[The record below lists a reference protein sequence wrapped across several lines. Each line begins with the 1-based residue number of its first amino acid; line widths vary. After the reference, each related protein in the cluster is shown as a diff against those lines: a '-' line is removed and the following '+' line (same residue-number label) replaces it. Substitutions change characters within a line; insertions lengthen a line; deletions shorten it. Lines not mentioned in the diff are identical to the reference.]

1 MIALPA
7 CLLVWWRN
15 RGACSSGAVFRPAG
29 ADDPV
34 PHSRPSLPNVLICL
48 TVVLACLAVFLWQ
61 PLPLQNLRTAL
72 FDQYQRWQP
81 RVYQD
86 VPVRIID
93 IDEQSLQRIGQ
104 WPWPRTQVAALV
116 ERLQAAGAAVIV
128 FDVLFAEAD
137 RTSPEA
143 LMRSDDLPAALVEQ
157 LAALPRHDARLAAA
171 IARSQVVLGFALERK
186 PSSAGLPL
194 SRFGLVELGGPV
206 LGHLPAFQGAIRP
219 LSLLEQAASGS
230 GTLTFRPDSDG
241 VVRRVPLLVGVDQAV
256 RPSLVAEALRLQQRA
271 AHYRTLT
278 GAAGVERI
286 DIGRLSI
293 PTTAEGELWV
303 HFSRSHGP
311 RTVPAW
317 QVLAGQAPA
326 ALTGSIAIV
335 GTSAQGLQD
344 LRFSPLGGIIP
355 GVEVHAQALEQILA
369 GSYLQRPGWAIAV
382 EALSLVLGGLLVC
395 LLALRLQALVSALLV
410 LGLLV
415 GLNAAAWYAFSSQR
429 LLLDLFTP
437 ALGLALVFIAAS
449 LIRHMAA
456 EREQRWIR
464 QAFSRYVS
472 PNLVKHL
479 VENPGQLT
487 LGGQRQTCS
496 FVFTDL
502 TDFTEMVERKEP
514 EAVVS
519 LLNAYLDEVIAIAFR
534 HEGTLDRIVGD
545 AVAIMFS
552 APLAQPDHCAR
563 ALACAL
569 EIHHFARRY
578 VAELQARGVRF
589 GQTRIGVHS
598 GEVVVGNFGGST
610 IFDYRALGD
619 PVNTTS
625 RIEGLNAHIGTALC
639 VSEVIRQ
646 QCPQVPMRPVGEVL
660 LKGKRQP
667 LRVFEPLQAAGIGGE
682 RDDLYEAAYRLL
694 ADDAAGAREAF
705 ELLHE
710 QRPDDGLVAFHTGRL
725 RAGERGD
732 SFVMTRK

>member
-1 MIALPA
+1 M
-7 CLLVWWRN
+7 
-15 RGACSSGAVFRPAG
+15 
-29 ADDPV
+29 
-34 PHSRPSLPNVLICL
+34 
-48 TVVLACLAVFLWQ
+48 VLACLAVFLWQ

-81 RVYQD
+81 RAYQD

-93 IDEQSLQRIGQ
+93 IDEQSLQRLGQ

-116 ERLQAAGAAVIV
+116 ERLQAAGASVIA

-137 RTSPEA
+137 RTSPEMM
-143 LMRSDDLPAALVEQ
+143 MRGEDLPPAIAQL
-157 LAALPRHDARLAAA
+157 LAALPSHDARLAAA
-171 IARSQVVLGFALERK
+171 VARSPVVLGFALERK
-186 PSSAGLPL
+186 PSPAGLPL
-194 SRFGLVELGGPV
+194 SRFGLVEQGGPV

-219 LSLLEQAASGS
+219 LPLLEQAAGGS

-241 VVRRVPLLVGVDQAV
+241 VVRRVPLLVGLGQAV
-256 RPSLVAEALRLQQRA
+256 RPSLIAEALRLQQRA
-271 AHYRTLT
+271 GHYRAVSN
-278 GAAGVERI
+278 AAGVERI

-303 HFSRSHGP
+303 HFSRAHAA

-326 ALTGSIAIV
+326 TLAGSIVLV

-382 EALSLVLGGLLVC
+382 EALSLALGGLLVC
-395 LLALRLQALVSALLV
+395 LLALRLHALASASLT
-410 LGLLV
+410 LGILV
-415 GLNAAAWYAFSSQR
+415 GLNALAWYAFTSQR
-429 LLLDLFTP
+429 LLFDLFTP
-437 ALGLALVFIAAS
+437 TLLLALVFVAAS
-449 LIRHMAA
+449 LIRHRAA

-479 VENPGQLT
+479 VDNPGQLT
-487 LGGQRQTCS
+487 LGGHRQTCS

-563 ALACAL
+563 ALSCAL

-578 VAELQARGVRF
+578 ASELQARGIHF

-625 RIEGLNAHIGTALC
+625 RIEGLNAHVGTAVC
-639 VSEVIRQ
+639 VSEVIRR

-660 LKGKRQP
+660 LKGKRQA

-682 RDDLYEAAYRLL
+682 SDEAYEAAYGLL
-694 ADDAAGAREAF
+694 AGDDPGAGEAF
-705 ELLHE
+705 DSLHA
-710 QRPDDGLVAFHTGRL
+710 QRPDDGLVAFHAARL

>member
-1 MIALPA
+1 M
-7 CLLVWWRN
+7 
-15 RGACSSGAVFRPAG
+15 
-29 ADDPV
+29 
-34 PHSRPSLPNVLICL
+34 PNVLICL

-81 RVYQD
+81 RAYQD

-93 IDEQSLQRIGQ
+93 IDEQSLQRLGQ

-116 ERLQAAGAAVIV
+116 ERLQAAGASVIA

-137 RTSPEA
+137 RTSPEMM
-143 LMRSDDLPAALVEQ
+143 MRGEDLPPAIAQQ
-157 LAALPRHDARLAAA
+157 LAVLPSHDARLAAA
-171 IARSQVVLGFALERK
+171 VARSPVVLGFALERK
-186 PSSAGLPL
+186 PSPAGLPL
-194 SRFGLVELGGPV
+194 SRFGLVEQGGPV

-219 LSLLEQAASGS
+219 LPLLEQAAGGS

-241 VVRRVPLLVGVDQAV
+241 VVRRVPLLVGLGQAV
-256 RPSLVAEALRLQQRA
+256 RPSLIAEALRLQQRA
-271 AHYRTLT
+271 GHYRAVSN
-278 GAAGVERI
+278 AAGVERI

-303 HFSRSHGP
+303 HFSRAHAA

-326 ALTGSIAIV
+326 TLAGSIVLV

-355 GVEVHAQALEQILA
+355 GVEVHAQALEQILT

-382 EALSLVLGGLLVC
+382 EALSLALGGLLVC
-395 LLALRLQALVSALLV
+395 LLALRLHALASASLT
-410 LGLLV
+410 LGILV
-415 GLNAAAWYAFSSQR
+415 GLNALAWYAFTSQR
-429 LLLDLFTP
+429 LLIDLFTP
-437 ALGLALVFIAAS
+437 TLLLALVFVAAS
-449 LIRHMAA
+449 LIRHRAA

-479 VENPGQLT
+479 VDNPGQLT
-487 LGGQRQTCS
+487 LGGHRQTCS

-563 ALACAL
+563 ALSCAL

-578 VAELQARGVRF
+578 AAELQARGIHF

-625 RIEGLNAHIGTALC
+625 RIEGLNAHVGTAVC
-639 VSEVIRQ
+639 VSEVIRR

-660 LKGKRQP
+660 LKGKRQA

-682 RDDLYEAAYRLL
+682 SDEAYEAAYGLL
-694 ADDAAGAREAF
+694 AGDDPGAGEAF
-705 ELLHE
+705 DSLHA
-710 QRPDDGLVAFHTGRL
+710 QRPDDGLVAFHAARL